1 MVGPSKPNLLQ
12 DDIPASLM
20 RLGVP
25 MTLSLM
31 LMMFAGLVDTYFLGQ
46 LGARELA
53 VMSFAYPVIMFVMS
67 IAFGLN
73 IGSTAAISRAVGA
86 GDRSVVRRLTTHAI
100 VLSLLV
106 VALLSTAG
114 IAYQEVIF
122 RALGAKDDVLAASTS
137 YMTIWFAGVAFLIVP
152 MVGNGAMNATGD
164 PKTPAKIMAAF
175 AVVNLILDP
184 ILIFGVGPI
193 PALGL
198 RGAAMASVGAR
209 MTTAVI
215 SLWVIGVRM
224 RLLDLHV
231 PTRKE
236 LFDSWKQIL
245 SVGFPAAITNA
256 LTPVSTA
263 LLTSFIAP
271 YGRDT
276 VAAYGLGSRI
286 DGLLMIP
293 AMALSMALT
302 PFIGQNWGAHRI
314 ERVAQGLR
322 VAERFVVVWGVV
334 IWLLMLVAREKLAR
348 VFTSEPGVTALT
360 AEYLFY
366 IPLAYGAAGIV
377 AVVSST
383 FNAIDRAVRSTVIS
397 AARGLLLAL
406 PLAYAGA
413 QIWGARG
420 LFIGMATATAITG
433 AIAILWTRS
442 VLQYKEKPAIV
453 KTTDGIVGIDR
464 AREKAIDDLLDAIVD
479 IPGVVACARPINTI
493 GFYLKG
499 RELGHVHR
507 NGHIDLHV
515 PHGVHDQLI
524 TEGRAVHHRSQHGTS
539 WISHDLFA
547 ASDVSEATWLL
558 RLTTLVARIGQKGAI
573 ADESDRKALEALQ
586 ASPAL
591 IDAVLRSFQDGE
603 HDVPRAAIAA

>member
-1 MVGPSKPNLLQ
+1 MAVQSKTNLLQ
-12 DDIPASLM
+12 DDIPRSLM
-20 RLGVP
+20 RLGIP
-25 MTLSLM
+25 MTLSLV
-31 LMMFAGLVDTYFLGQ
+31 LMMFAGLVDTYFLGK

-53 VMSFAYPVIMFVMS
+53 VMSFAYPVIMLVMS

-86 GDRSVVRRLTTHAI
+86 GDRTVVRRLTTHAI

-106 VALLSTAG
+106 VAVLSTAG
-114 IAYQEVIF
+114 IAYQEQIF
-122 RALGAKDDVLAASTS
+122 RALGATGEVLEASTS
-137 YMTIWFAGVAFLIVP
+137 YMTIWFSGVAFLIVP

-175 AVVNLILDP
+175 AVANLILDP
-184 ILIFGVGPI
+184 ILIFGAGPI
-193 PALGL
+193 PAMGL
-198 RGAAMASVGAR
+198 RGAALASVGAR

-215 SLWVIGVRM
+215 SLWVLGVKM
-224 RLLDLHV
+224 RLLDLHM
-231 PTRKE
+231 PTRAE

-245 SVGFPAAITNA
+245 SVGLPAAITNA
-256 LTPVSTA
+256 LMPISTA
-263 LLTSFIAP
+263 LLTSFIAR
-271 YGRDT
+271 YGSDA
-276 VAAYGLGSRI
+276 VAAYGLGSRL

-314 ERVAQGLR
+314 DRVAEGLR
-322 VAERFVVVWGVV
+322 VAERFVVVWGAL
-334 IWLLMLVAREKLAR
+334 IWLLMLVTREKLAR
-348 VFTSEPGVTALT
+348 VFTSNPQVTALT
-360 AEYLFY
+360 MEYLFY
-366 IPLAYGAAGIV
+366 VPLAYGAAGIV
-377 AVVSST
+377 TVVSAT

-406 PLAYAGA
+406 PLAYVGA

-420 LFIGMATATAITG
+420 LFIGMAAATGITG
-433 AIAILWTRS
+433 AIAILWSRNAM
-442 VLQYKEKPAIV
+442 QYKEKPALT
-453 KTTDGIVGIDR
+453 KTAEGIVGIDR
-464 AREKAIDDLLDAIVD
+464 AREKAFDDLLESTVE
-479 IPGVVACARPINTI
+479 IPGVIACARPINTI

-515 PHGVHDQLI
+515 PHLVHDQLI
-524 TEGRAVHHRSQHGTS
+524 AEGRAVHHRSQHGTS

-547 ASDVSEATWLL
+547 ASDVTEATWLL
-558 RLTTLVARIGQKGAI
+558 RLTGIVARIGQKGAL
-573 ADESDRKALEALQ
+573 ADESDRKALEALN

-591 IDAVLRSFQDGE
+591 VNAVLHSFQDGE
-603 HDVPRAAIAA
+603 HDVDRPAIAA